1 MSESK
6 TTNVDNELKALVL
19 DAQALFEEATA
30 AGGVK
35 AEALRSQGMKI
46 LDQAISVAHDLQ
58 EAAVRKGR
66 KIVHDTDE
74 YVHEQPWRSIGIA
87 GAIGL
92 IIGML
97 VAKR

>member
-1 MSESK
+1 
-6 TTNVDNELKALVL
+6 
-19 DAQALFEEATA
+19 
-30 AGGVK
+30 
-35 AEALRSQGMKI
+35 
-46 LDQAISVAHDLQ
+46 LQ